1 MRELTNAHPASAKHD
16 RRLGP
21 LHQSIGV
28 KFVAWDVL
36 SDFLSK
42 ENCRADKVI
51 ITKSIGDSSSEEKGK
66 KFKVHRFFSK

>member
-36 SDFLSK
+36 GDLLSE
-42 ENCRADKVI
+42 ENRRTDEVI
-51 ITKSIGDSSSEEKGK
+51 IAKSVGDGSSEEKGK